1 MYSAREQVENQPWL
15 DRIESAADELGIGQA
30 GRTTAGDLFLSHV
43 PDDDRSKP
51 AVAAASL
58 YAGALIAGEER
69 SQQAVANAMDVS
81 RLSVHSRWKSLLESA
96 GFQPPTW

>member
-1 MYSAREQVENQPWL
+1 VYSAREQVENQPWL
-15 DRIESAADELGIGQA
+15 DHIESAADELDIGQE
-30 GRTTAGDLFLSHV
+30 GRTTARELFLSHL
-43 PDDDRSKP
+43 PAEERSKP

-69 SQQAVANAMDVS
+69 SQQAVADAMDVS

-96 GFQPPTW
+96 GFQAPTW